1 MVRRNNREKTEKL
14 GAPFTEWWETKQSGK
29 DISWE
34 EMIPYLESFDVTDQ
48 RYENVAVSTICSYV
62 LLKHLHEDQL
72 MTAYKNYGETFYGI
86 DEQPESIIAIGGGY
100 RSDVD
105 VMVTGSQ
112 QYRIAEI
119 AHREGLIDADFNFT
133 EETKNL
139 QSMQNFLKSGQS
151 DRRNQQIFS
160 KKIKRYF

>member
-1 MVRRNNREKTEKL
+1 MVRRNNREKDRKIGRTFHRMV
-14 GAPFTEWWETKQSGK
+14 GNQTKRK

-139 QSMQNFLKSGQS
+139 NLCRIS
-151 DRRNQQIFS
+151 
-160 KKIKRYF
+160 